1 LKNVGS
7 CMMRDVDDLT
17 TPLVISP
24 LGFGVL
30 DDCASAR
37 P

>member
-1 LKNVGS
+1 
-7 CMMRDVDDLT
+7 MRDVDGLT
-17 TPLVISP
+17 APLVISP
-24 LGFGVL
+24 LGFGAL